1 MRALLLTGLLL
12 APFQCASHPPADRE
26 REDTPGD
33 QRLVAYVVPED
44 GAQLTVPA
52 LRTGLRDRLP
62 DVMIPGAVEFL
73 ERLPLTANGK
83 VNTAALPLPRC
94 AI

>member
-33 QRLVAYVVPED
+33 AIYGLAQELGTSGDEAAERRAMHYLLDRYPDSRHCEAARLWLA
-44 GAQLTVPA
+44 AHPA
-52 LRTGLRDRLP
+52 P
-62 DVMIPGAVEFL
+62 
-73 ERLPLTANGK
+73 
-83 VNTAALPLPRC
+83 
-94 AI
+94 